1 MSGGNTQA
9 IIGGMAKVMI
19 SVPDELLKSF
29 DSLAQE
35 EGRTRSGMVQDLMT
49 ERVTR
54 GSRPTTEEITARLEA
69 IAGPL
74 GGDSVRLVKEGR
86 PKR

>member
-1 MSGGNTQA
+1 MTAGNTKA
-9 IIGGMAKVMI
+9 IVADMAKVMI
-19 SVPDELLKSF
+19 SVPAELLESF
-29 DSLAQE
+29 DSLAKE
-35 EGRTRSGMVQDLMT
+35 EGRTRSGMIQDLMT
-49 ERVTR
+49 ERVAR
-54 GSRPTTEEITARLEA
+54 GSLPTTEEITARLEA